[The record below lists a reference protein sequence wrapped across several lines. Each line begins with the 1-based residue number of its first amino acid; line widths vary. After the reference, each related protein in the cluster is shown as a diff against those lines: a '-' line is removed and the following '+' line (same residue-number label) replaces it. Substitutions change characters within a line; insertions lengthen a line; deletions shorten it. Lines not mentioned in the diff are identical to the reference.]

1 MDRTQAARPFNS
13 SVFGTLREK
22 NNTIMNF
29 VKTLEEKQRE
39 NKEREVVNLPDETVD
54 EKPVETREHT
64 SIEYTGKQQ
73 EDLKGNPLNL
83 SGERSNVLTE
93 GLFIGSIYVGREGQ
107 RDKQEDLERNKS
119 WRVKI

>member
-1 MDRTQAARPFNS
+1 MNRTQAARPFNS

-29 VKTLEEKQRE
+29 VKTLDEKQRE
-39 NKEREVVNLPDETVD
+39 KKERETNLPGETVD
-54 EKPVETREHT
+54 EKPVEARDHT
-64 SIEYTGKQQ
+64 SIEYTGKHQ

-107 RDKQEDLERNKS
+107 RDKQEDQERNKS
-119 WRVKI
+119 WRVKL

>member
-39 NKEREVVNLPDETVD
+39 NKEREAVNLPDETVD

-64 SIEYTGKQQ
+64 SIEYTPKHQ

-107 RDKQEDLERNKS
+107 RAKQEDQEKNRT
-119 WRVKI
+119 WRVKL